1 MKNFRLI
8 LIFLSFFLALIFLY
22 AVFLFLSIAKPK
34 YYIKPYTLKKETA
47 VRGNIY
53 TKNYTLAKSEK
64 NYGIYVY
71 PDFLDKDKIDLF
83 YNLFSIYTNIPAEKL
98 KKRVNFYYSKGIKR
112 ILLAKVDLKTK
123 QNLLYLR
130 KVLDKNRV
138 FKSND
143 AGIRRGFEILS
154 LDFKRVYPYKDILE
168 PVLGRYRKDK
178 KKGENGLEE
187 YYNYYLKAKKDGI
200 KKGYRDVLGNIVYD
214 GEAVIKQ
221 PINGNDL
228 PLNINLA
235 LQRKIEL
242 LLSSQKEK
250 FNAKEVVAAVMDT
263 RTGKIIAIASSNR
276 YNPSFITKEDIPNM
290 KISVIRE
297 VFEPGSVMKA
307 ITFAILLEHNKVN
320 PYEFIKGYNGKWK
333 PKWRKKEAIKDDKAF
348 DWISA
353 ENVIVYSSN
362 IGISQLVLR
371 LSANEFLEGLKKFEL
386 DKKSGIDLPYEINGK
401 IRSLKLLYYPVYKTT
416 TAYGY
421 GIKVNF
427 MELLKAYNVFNNNG
441 IMVVPKI
448 ADVKTEQKRVIS
460 AKNANIMLNILRKVV
475 LKGTARKANIK
486 GLFIAGKTGTAHVSK
501 GALGYKEDTYNVS
514 FFGFANDEKNRYT
527 IGVTFFDIKAKW
539 PDYFASNSAVPTFR
553 QIVDIMIKE
562 NLLKA
567 VDAK

>member
-320 PYEFIKGYNGKWK
+320 PYEFIKGYNGRWK
-333 PKWRKKEAIKDDKAF
+333 PKWRKKEPIKDDKAF